1 MVPPTDTKQPKTPR
15 TPPPGEEYH
24 FSFFSEMIRRPVC
37 VGKVSKR
44 IGRLTDLVFQIAEPY
59 PEAVGV
65 YLDHG
70 WGRPT
75 EFIPWEKVIKIDP
88 DAVLVSPPE
97 SGDCFAAFTD
107 QPGWILVN
115 EHLMGRTVLDMD
127 GRTVEVVNDVH
138 LLHSK
143 GRMLIVHVDISFNGF
158 LRKWGLG
165 KLTWIKNHLI
175 SWRYVQPLSL
185 EDAGA
190 TDAVS
195 LSLTRDQV
203 RGMPS
208 EDLADALEEL
218 SGQEQQAFFSALDAE
233 KAAETLIAAE
243 PRTQRQLVAD
253 LRREKARSILE
264 QMSVPQLANLFS
276 VLPHEDTSKMLEL
289 LPNADADRIRAILS
303 EHESSADALMSDEY
317 LATQKEVTVA
327 EVMDLIRVPRRD
339 PEAISYIYVV
349 DKDEKILQGIVDLRE
364 LVLAAPETRL
374 GDIMVAPVVSAQKD
388 DVRETIE
395 ELFAKYHFRML
406 PVVDAHEHLLG
417 VIRYNDI
424 MTGLVVLSKR

>member
-1 MVPPTDTKQPKTPR
+1 MLQHIDAKTAKPTAA
-15 TPPPGEEYH
+15 EEYQ
-24 FSFFSEMIRRPVC
+24 FFFFSELIKRPVC
-37 VGKVSKR
+37 AGKVSKR
-44 IGRLTDLVFQIAEPY
+44 IGKMSDLVFQIAEPY

-65 YLDHG
+65 YIDHG
-70 WGRPT
+70 WGQPN
-75 EFIPWEKVIKIDP
+75 EFVPWDKVIKIAP
-88 DAVLVSPPE
+88 DAILVAPPE
-97 SGDCFAAFTD
+97 SGDCYAPFTD

-143 GRMLIVHVDISFNGF
+143 GRMVIVHVDISFNGF

-165 KLTWIKNHLI
+165 RLTWIKNHLI
-175 SWRYVQPLSL
+175 SWRYIQPLSL

-203 RGMPS
+203 RGLPS

-218 SGQEQQAFFSALDAE
+218 SGDEQQAFFSALDDE
-233 KAAETLIAAE
+233 KAAETLVAAE
-243 PRTQRQLVAD
+243 PRTQRQIVAD
-253 LRREKARSILE
+253 LRREKARAILE

-289 LPNADADRIRAILS
+289 LPKADAERIRAILS
-303 EHESSADALMSDEY
+303 EHESSANALMSDEY
-317 LATQKEVTVA
+317 VAAQETDTVA
-327 EVMDLIRVPRRD
+327 DTFQLLRSAPREPD
-339 PEAISYIYVV
+339 AISYIYIVNAEQRFLRGV
-349 DKDEKILQGIVDLRE
+349 VDLRE
-364 LVLAAPETRL
+364 LVLAAPEARL
-374 GDIMVAPVVSAQKD
+374 GEIMTTPAVSVQED
-388 DVRETIE
+388 DDRETIE
-395 ELFAKYHFRML
+395 ELFAKYHYRIL
-406 PVVDAHEHLLG
+406 PVVDASDRLRG

-424 MTGLVVLSKR
+424 MTGLVVLSRKG